1 MTQDTSTTLQGA
13 LRPDADRLAVR
24 FERRY
29 PAAPSDVWSAITEP
43 ERVGRWLAPATLLGD
58 GRYRLDFG
66 DGHETTGTI
75 ETCDA
80 PRALVVTWDFTGEPT
95 SRVSVE
101 IRPDGDGAVL
111 LLDHTRLPLDQG
123 AGYGAGWEAHLA
135 TLEAQLTGDA
145 TPDWDERFNAML
157 PAYRAAASAASPVSG

>member
-1 MTQDTSTTLQGA
+1 MTITLQGA

-29 PAAPSDVWSAITEP
+29 PATPAEVWSAITEP
-43 ERVGRWLAPATLLGD
+43 ERIARWLASTTLLGD

-66 DGHETTGTI
+66 DDHETLGQV
-75 ETCDA
+75 EVCDA
-80 PRALVVTWDFTGEPT
+80 PRALVVTWEFPGEPA

-101 IRPDGDGAVL
+101 VRPDGDGAVL
-111 LLDHTRLPLDQG
+111 LLDHTRLPQNQG

-135 TLEAQLTGDA
+135 TLEAQLSGA
-145 TPDWDERFNAML
+145 TAPDWDERFGAML
-157 PAYRAAASAASPVSG
+157 PAYRAAAAGLSD

>member
-1 MTQDTSTTLQGA
+1 MTPDTGTTLQGA
-13 LRPDADRLAVR
+13 LRPDTDRLAVR

-29 PAAPSDVWSAITEP
+29 PATPAEVWSAVTEP
-43 ERVGRWLAPATLLGD
+43 ERISRWLAPATLVED
-58 GRYRLDFG
+58 RRYRLDFG
-66 DGHETTGTI
+66 DGHVTTGEV

-80 PRALVVTWDFTGEPT
+80 PRSLVVTWDFPDEPT

-111 LLDHTRLPLDQG
+111 VLDHTRLPQNQG

-135 TLEAQLTGDA
+135 TLEAQLSGEPV
-145 TPDWDERFNAML
+145 PDWDEHFTALL
-157 PAYRAAASAASPVSG
+157 PAYRTAAAVLTT